1 MPIPQELIPFD
12 PKHIKLIRNVLTIAE
27 QGTQTIPYG
36 KVEVMNDG
44 PGDKAQVTLSIGFTE
59 YGGNLK
65 RVLARYVDRGG
76 LLAARM
82 AAYIPFIGS
91 KPLAQDKAFKSLLRE
106 AASDSIMAEVQE
118 DCFEE
123 FYLAPAFKFCKENG
137 LALPLSYLVVCDSFL
152 HSGSILSFL
161 RKKFPAALPAKT
173 LDQEKLW
180 IRQYTSARHEW
191 LSTHSNKLL
200 RNTIYRT
207 TYYKSLLSGEDW
219 MLERAHEIAMHG
231 TKPLK
236 IV

>member
-1 MPIPQELIPFD
+1 
-12 PKHIKLIRNVLTIAE
+12 
-27 QGTQTIPYG
+27 
-36 KVEVMNDG
+36 
-44 PGDKAQVTLSIGFTE
+44 
-59 YGGNLK
+59 
-65 RVLARYVDRGG
+65 
-76 LLAARM
+76 M
-82 AAYIPFIGS
+82 AAYIPLIGS
-91 KPLAQDKAFKSLLRE
+91 KPLAQDKAYKSLLRE

-161 RKKFPAALPAKT
+161 RKKFPATLPAKT

-207 TYYKSLLSGEDW
+207 TYYKSLLSEEDW